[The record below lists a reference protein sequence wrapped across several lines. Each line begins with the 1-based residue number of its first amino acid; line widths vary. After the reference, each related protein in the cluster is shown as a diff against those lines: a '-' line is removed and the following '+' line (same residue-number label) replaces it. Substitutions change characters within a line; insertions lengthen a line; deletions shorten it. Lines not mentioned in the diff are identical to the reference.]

1 MLATDTDVDPPEPVE
16 RERPPRASWRAR
28 RRSGAAALDV
38 LGAGRRIAADLRSGL
53 SGSGPLAAA
62 RELRR
67 LLGSEAV
74 GLAGL
79 SGAPA
84 WAGAPRSPEVPS
96 LVEQVLRTDARV
108 GSRRIGKGGLLA
120 LPLRVRDEL
129 IGVLVVAGPVT
140 VRAAEEAAAW
150 VGDAVE
156 RGRLEASAEV
166 AEAAEL
172 RALRA
177 EISPHFVYN
186 ALTTVASF
194 VRSDPDRAH
203 DLLLDFA
210 DYTRH
215 GLGRHGDYSTL
226 ADEFGGIEA
235 YLALARA
242 VLGERL
248 RVQVRVAPEVLPVAV
263 PFLVLQPLVENA
275 VQHGIELSGG
285 SGTVQVSGEAV
296 GSDCVLAVE
305 DDGPGM
311 EPEFARAV
319 LAGHGDGD
327 GLGMI
332 NVDRRLRTVYGPAF
346 GLVVE
351 TAPGAGTRVTVR
363 VPRFHPGV
371 VVS

>member
-1 MLATDTDVDPPEPVE
+1 MLATDTDVEPPVPGSV
-16 RERPPRASWRAR
+16 ASWRSR
-28 RRSGAAALDV
+28 RRAAAASFEV
-38 LGAGRRIAADLRSGL
+38 LAAGRRLAADLRGGL
-53 SGSGPLAAA
+53 TGDGPRAAA
-62 RELRR
+62 RGLRK
-67 LLGSEAV
+67 LLEADAV
-74 GLAGL
+74 GIAALTGEL
-79 SGAPA
+79 A
-84 WAGAPRSPEVPS
+84 WAGPTPSPDVPR
-96 LVEQVLRTDARV
+96 LVDQVLRTDVRV
-108 GSRRIGKGGLLA
+108 GRGGLMA

-129 IGVLVVAGPVT
+129 VGVLVIAGQVR

-210 DYTRH
+210 DYIRH
-215 GLGRHGDYSTL
+215 GLGRHGDYTTL
-226 ADEFGGIEA
+226 AQEFGGIEA

-275 VQHGIELSGG
+275 VQHGVELSGG
-285 SGTVQVSGEAV
+285 SGTVQVSGEAL
-296 GSDCVLAVE
+296 GPDCVITIE

-311 EPEFARAV
+311 DPEFARTV
-319 LAGHGDGD
+319 LAGEGGSD

-332 NVDRRLRTVYGPAF
+332 NVDRRLRAVYGPAY

-363 VPRFHPGV
+363 MPRFHPGV

>member
-1 MLATDTDVDPPEPVE
+1 MLATGTDVGASADPPVDG
-16 RERPPRASWRAR
+16 RGAR
-28 RRSGAAALDV
+28 RRRRRDGAAATEILAV
-38 LGAGRRIAADLRSGL
+38 ARRVAGHLRGGL
-53 SGSGPLAAA
+53 TGPGPEAAA
-62 RELRR
+62 RDLRR
-67 LLGSEAV
+67 LLDADAV
-74 GLAGL
+74 GLVSL
-79 SGAPA
+79 SGATSWSGRAPA
-84 WAGAPRSPEVPS
+84 DTER
-96 LVEQVLRTDARV
+96 LVEEVLRTDARV
-108 GSRRIGKGGLLA
+108 STGRLGGAGTMA

-129 IGVLVVAGPVT
+129 VGVLVVVGPVR
-140 VRAAEEAAAW
+140 VRSAEEAAAW

-215 GLGRHGDYSTL
+215 GLGHHGDYTTL
-226 ADEFGGIEA
+226 AQEFGGIEA

-248 RVQVRVAPEVLPVAV
+248 RVQVRVAPEVLPVVV

-275 VQHGIELSGG
+275 VQHGVELSGG
-285 SGTVQVSGEAV
+285 SGTVQVSGEAL
-296 GSDCVLAVE
+296 GPDCVITIE

-311 EPEFARAV
+311 DPDVARAM
-319 LAGHGDGD
+319 LAGTGGGD
-327 GLGMI
+327 GLGLV
-332 NVDRRLRTVYGPAF
+332 NADRRMRAVYGPAF
-346 GLVVE
+346 GLVLE
-351 TAPGAGTRVTVR
+351 TAPGAGTKVTVR
-363 VPRFHPGV
+363 MPRFHPGV

>member
-1 MLATDTDVDPPEPVE
+1 MLATDVDPPVPGPD
-16 RERPPRASWRAR
+16 PPRRSR

-38 LGAGRRIAADLRSGL
+38 LGAGRRIAADLRAGL
-53 SGSGPLAAA
+53 GGPGRRAAA
-62 RELRR
+62 RGLRR
-67 LLGSEAV
+67 LLDSDAV

-79 SGAPA
+79 SGELAWSGAAASPDVPA
-84 WAGAPRSPEVPS
+84 

-108 GSRRIGKGGLLA
+108 ARGGPGSWVGRSGLLA

-129 IGVLVVAGPVT
+129 VGVLVVAGPVQ

-194 VRSDPDRAH
+194 VRSDPERAH

-215 GLGRHGDYSTL
+215 GLGRHGDYTTL
-226 ADEFGGIEA
+226 AQEFGGIEA

-248 RVQVRVAPEVLPVAV
+248 RVLVRVAPEVLPVVV

-296 GSDCVLAVE
+296 GSECVITVE

-319 LAGHGDGD
+319 LAGSGDGG
-327 GLGMI
+327 GLGMV
-332 NVDRRLRTVYGPAF
+332 NADRRLRTVYGPAF
-346 GLVVE
+346 GLVVD

-363 VPRFHPGV
+363 LPRFHPGV

>member
-1 MLATDTDVDPPEPVE
+1 MPVKHIVM
-16 RERPPRASWRAR
+16 W
-28 RRSGAAALDV
+28 
-38 LGAGRRIAADLRSGL
+38 DLRGESAQEKSNAIEFLRSRFEGL
-53 SGSGPLAAA
+53 RGQIP
-62 RELRR
+62 
-67 LLGSEAV
+67 
-74 GLAGL
+74 
-79 SGAPA
+79 
-84 WAGAPRSPEVPS
+84 
-96 LVEQVLRTDARV
+96 
-108 GSRRIGKGGLLA
+108 GLLHLEVGVDSSGVDYA
-120 LPLRVRDEL
+120 CDVVLYSVFDSAESLASYATHPAHMRVRDEL
-129 IGVLVVAGPVT
+129 VGVLVVVGPVR
-140 VRAAEEAAAW
+140 VRSAEEAAAW

-215 GLGRHGDYSTL
+215 GLGHHGDYTTL
-226 ADEFGGIEA
+226 AQEFGGIEA

-248 RVQVRVAPEVLPVAV
+248 RVQVRVAPEVLPVVV

-275 VQHGIELSGG
+275 VQHGVELSGG
-285 SGTVQVSGEAV
+285 SGTVQVSGEAL
-296 GSDCVLAVE
+296 GPDCVITIE

-311 EPEFARAV
+311 DPDVARAM
-319 LAGHGDGD
+319 LAGTGGGD
-327 GLGMI
+327 GLGLVNAVFPAAELEDRAMERARQLAAGPRVALRYMKE
-332 NVDRRLRTVYGPAF
+332 NLNRAVRADLAECLDLEAVHHLRAFETEDHREAARAFVDKR
-346 GLVVE
+346 
-351 TAPGAGTRVTVR
+351 APNFRGR
-363 VPRFHPGV
+363 
-371 VVS
+371 